1 MHQLLVCLG
10 FVTLPLPEFLK
21 HLFFCIFEKKDRE
34 FFLFVIIARR

>member
-10 FVTLPLPEFLK
+10 FVTLLLPQLLK
-21 HLFFCIFEKKDRE
+21 HLFFCIPDQKERE